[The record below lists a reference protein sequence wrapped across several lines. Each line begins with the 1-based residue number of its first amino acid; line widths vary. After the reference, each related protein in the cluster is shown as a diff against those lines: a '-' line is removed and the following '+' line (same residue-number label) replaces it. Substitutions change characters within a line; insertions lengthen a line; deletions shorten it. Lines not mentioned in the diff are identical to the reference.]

1 VLDLRP
7 YLGRWVALVA
17 GRVVGS
23 GRTLGEARQVGRRNQ
38 PGERLEV
45 GLVVPGNGGRLQ
57 TELPLGDLMTTLRPL
72 LAESESP
79 IYLVGG
85 AVRDALLGR
94 ASHDLDF
101 AVGDNAIAV
110 ARSVAD
116 ALNGAFYVLDAERGT
131 ARVILGDAVL
141 DFARFRGDSLLADLR
156 DRDFT
161 INAIALPSESA
172 DPDAIIDPLSGQDD
186 LAAQLIR
193 ATHPAAIRRDP
204 LRGLRA
210 VRLAAELGFHLLP
223 ETGDLIRAA
232 SDGLATVSAERIRD
246 EFCRLL
252 IAPAGNPVR
261 LVDQLA
267 LLQHV
272 LPELLLT
279 KGVFQPAPHTLD
291 VFEHGLQTLEQLDP
305 LLRAIASPPSD
316 SLLQDALAL
325 ANDYLAPYASHLE
338 KHLNRRTGGRRSGRV
353 LLFLGALLHDVGKP
367 ASRTV
372 DEDGR
377 IRFLGHEQL
386 GEEIVRQ
393 RAGKLALSAREVRQV
408 AAMVRHHMRP
418 ALLSQTHPT
427 ARPSR
432 RAIHRFFKDVG
443 ANGLDICLLS
453 LADGLAKG
461 ARPEPAGWERR
472 VQTVATLLDH
482 FFHHYDRTVAPPP
495 LLSGR
500 ELMSE
505 LGIHPGPEVGRLLRL
520 IQEAQA
526 AGEVTTVAGA
536 LTLAREACNSME
548 NEPGIRPDR

>member
-1 VLDLRP
+1 M
-7 YLGRWVALVA
+7 G
-17 GRVVGS
+17 
-23 GRTLGEARQVGRRNQ
+23 THNQ
-38 PGERLEV
+38 PGEPLKI
-45 GLVVPGNGGRLQ
+45 GLVVAGNGGSLQ

-101 AVGDNAIAV
+101 AVRDNAVAV
-110 ARSVAD
+110 ARWVAD

-131 ARVILGDAVL
+131 ARVLHGDAVL
-141 DFARFRGDSLLADLR
+141 DFARFRGESLLADLR

-161 INAIALPSESA
+161 INAMALPAEST

-186 LAAQLIR
+186 LAALLIR
-193 ATHPAAIRRDP
+193 VTDPAAILRDP
-204 LRGLRA
+204 LRSLRA
-210 VRLAAELGFHLLP
+210 VRLAAELDFHLLP

-267 LLQHV
+267 LLPHV
-272 LPELLLT
+272 LPELLLAR
-279 KGVFQPAPHTLD
+279 GVPQPAPHTLD
-291 VFEHGLQTLEQLDP
+291 VFEHGLLTLEQLNP
-305 LLRAIASPPSD
+305 LLRAIAFPPSD
-316 SLLQDALAL
+316 SHLQDALAL
-325 ANDYLAPYASHLE
+325 AHDYLATYASHLE
-338 KHLNRRTGGRRSGRV
+338 EHLTRRTADRRSGRV

-367 ASRTV
+367 SSRTV

-386 GEEIVRQ
+386 GEEIVRR

-408 AAMVRHHMRP
+408 AIMVRHHMRP
-418 ALLSQTHPT
+418 ALLSQTHP
-427 ARPSR
+427 AGRPTR

-461 ARPEPAGWERR
+461 TPPEPADWERR

-482 FFHHYDRTVAPPP
+482 FFHHYDRTILPPP

-505 LGIHPGPEVGRLLRL
+505 LGIHPGPEIGRLLRL

-526 AGEVTTVAGA
+526 AGEVATVAGA
-536 LTLAREACNSME
+536 LTLARKELDKEQLSVFKGDSHVERSPN
-548 NEPGIRPDR
+548 